1 MPKKTKKTKEDY
13 SFLQTL
19 VNTIP
24 SPIFCK
30 NTEGVYTGCNK
41 AFEEY
46 LGISRESIIGKS
58 VYEIAPDDLAF
69 IYNRKDQDL
78 LDQQGTQTYESSVVS
93 TKGERRD
100 VLFKKA
106 VYYNEDDTVGG
117 LVGVIVDITERKQS
131 EKALREY
138 QAKLERQLLYARS
151 LNQIAEIIASNDDYE
166 TILKDMAHITGEVL
180 GVDRALIYDVDVRCG
195 MSFALCEWKSS
206 PSVCSAK
213 TNRNLDSFENT
224 VQFLIKNQTWIES
237 HSDEPN
243 NLIIQDN
250 SCDLIH
256 NRQGAKS
263 FLLYPFSFRTNGFY
277 TMVFHQLSHSRKWQD
292 EEIEFLQAAAKQ
304 VKIALQK
311 VALVKERQE
320 TVMFLQQQ
328 LAAMKA
334 SMDGIAVTDSDGN
347 FIYINDA
354 YGKIFG
360 YENPDELIG
369 TKWTEFYDESEIKRF
384 KEEVTPKIWKD
395 GQWRGEVSGRRKEGS
410 IVFQEISLTMI
421 EGTRVVSIVR
431 DITKRKMAEKAVWEE
446 KERAQVTLQ
455 SIGDAVITTDSQ
467 GNVEYLNSVAE
478 DLTGWLNNEAQ
489 GAELSD
495 VFVIIH
501 EKTGFIRDNPVS
513 RCLQEGRVIKSLH
526 NTVLIHRDGYKF
538 AVESSAAP
546 IKNREGHLMGS
557 ILVFRDVSEKRKLLQ
572 QMAHQANHDPLTDLP
587 NRVLFNDRLKM
598 ALAQATHT
606 GQSVAVMF
614 IDLDRFKQVN
624 DMLGHVGG
632 DNLLKEVAGRLKKVV
647 RKGDTIARLGGDEF
661 TVLVQQADNEGV
673 VAEIAQSL
681 IDDLRMPFVVDNHHF
696 YVTASAGIAIYPSDG
711 KTGQDLMKHADIAMY
726 RAKERGGNN
735 FQLFTRGLN
744 EKILKRIEM
753 ETSLRHALDRN
764 EFELYYQPKINV
776 STGQV
781 TGVEALI
788 RWNHPNKG
796 LISPAEFI
804 PLAEETGLI
813 IPMGEWVLRQ
823 ACSQLKIWQD
833 KDFFNGRVAV
843 NLSAYQF
850 RQKRLSK
857 KVGEILRETGLES
870 CFLELEVTETAA
882 MQDVEFTLKTLHE
895 LRQMGVHILVDDFGT
910 GYSSLNYLK
919 SFPITALKIDRSFM
933 RDITINPKDA
943 AIVATIIVM
952 AKNLNLKVIAE
963 GVETNDQLKTLLD
976 QNCCEMQGYLFS
988 KPLPAREFECFLN
1001 QNVVLP
1007 SFYKT
1012 YYKEKSAVSAC

>member
-1 MPKKTKKTKEDY
+1 MPKKTKKSKDDY

-24 SPIFCK
+24 SPVFCK
-30 NTEGVYTGCNK
+30 DTEGIYTGCNK
-41 AFEEY
+41 AFEEF

-78 LDQQGTQTYESSVVS
+78 INQQGTQTYESSVVS

-100 VLFKKA
+100 VIFKKA

-131 EKALREY
+131 EKALKEY
-138 QAKLERQLLYARS
+138 QSKLEQQLLYSRS
-151 LNQIAEIIASNDDYE
+151 LNEIAEVIASNEDYE
-166 TILKDMAHITGEVL
+166 TILENMAHITGEVL

-195 MSFALCEWKSS
+195 MGFALCEWKSS
-206 PSVCSAK
+206 QSVSSAK
-213 TNRNLDSFENT
+213 VNRNLDSFENT
-224 VQFLIKNQTWIES
+224 IQFLLKNQSWMES
-237 HSDEPN
+237 HSDDPN
-243 NLIIQDN
+243 ILVVQDN
-250 SCDLIH
+250 SCEIIH
-256 NRQGAKS
+256 NRLGVS
-263 FLLYPFSFRTNGFY
+263 SLLLYPFSFRPNGFY
-277 TMVFHQLSHSRKWQD
+277 AMVFHQLSYPRKWQN
-292 EEIEFLQAAAKQ
+292 EQIEFLQAAAKQ
-304 VKIALQK
+304 VEIALQK

-334 SMDGIAVTDSDGN
+334 SMDGIAVTDSDGH
-347 FIYINDA
+347 FIYMNDA
-354 YGKIFG
+354 YGKIYG

-369 TKWTEFYDESEIKRF
+369 TKWTALYEKTERNRF
-384 KEEVTPKIWKD
+384 KEEVTPKLWKH
-395 GQWRGEVSGRRKEGS
+395 GQWRGEVTGRRKEGS

-431 DITKRKMAEKAVWEE
+431 DITERKLAEKAVWEE

-455 SIGDAVITTDSQ
+455 SIGDAVITTNSQ
-467 GNVEYLNSVAE
+467 GKVEYLNSVAE
-478 DLTGWLNNEAQ
+478 DLTGWLNGEAQ
-489 GAELSD
+489 GVELSE

-501 EKTGFIRDNPVS
+501 EKTGFVRDNPVN
-513 RCLQEGRVIKSLH
+513 RCLQEGRVIKSIH

-546 IKNREGHLMGS
+546 IKNREGQLMGA

-572 QMAHQANHDPLTDLP
+572 QMAHQANHDPLTELP

-632 DNLLKEVAGRLKKVV
+632 DNLLKEVAGRLKNVV

-661 TVLVQQADNEGV
+661 TVLVQQADNEGI

-681 IDDLRMPFVVDNHHF
+681 IDDLRRPFVVDNHEF
-696 YVTASAGIAIYPSDG
+696 YVTASAGIAVYPSDG
-711 KTGQDLMKHADIAMY
+711 KTAQDLMKHADIAMY

-735 FQLFTRGLN
+735 FQLFTRSMN
-744 EKILKRIEM
+744 ERILKRIAI
-753 ETSLRHALDRN
+753 ETRLRHALDRN

-776 STGQV
+776 STGQI

-788 RWNHPNKG
+788 RWNHPEKG

-813 IPMGEWVLRQ
+813 VPMGEWVLRQ
-823 ACSQLKIWQD
+823 ACIQLKTWQD
-833 KDFFNGRVAV
+833 KGAFSGRVAV

-857 KVGEILRETGLES
+857 RVGEILRETGLES
-870 CFLELEVTETAA
+870 SFLELEVTESAA
-882 MQDVEFTLKTLHE
+882 MQDVEFTMKTLHE

-919 SFPITALKIDRSFM
+919 QFPITALKIDRSFM

-952 AKNLNLKVIAE
+952 AKNLNLKVVAE
-963 GVETNDQLKTLLD
+963 GVETSEQMKALLD
-976 QNCCEMQGYLFS
+976 QKCSEMQGFFFS
-988 KPLPAREFECFLN
+988 RPLAVLEFEDFLKQN
-1001 QNVVLP
+1001 MLLPGCYETYLNGKNVV
-1007 SFYKT
+1007 SF
-1012 YYKEKSAVSAC
+1012 C